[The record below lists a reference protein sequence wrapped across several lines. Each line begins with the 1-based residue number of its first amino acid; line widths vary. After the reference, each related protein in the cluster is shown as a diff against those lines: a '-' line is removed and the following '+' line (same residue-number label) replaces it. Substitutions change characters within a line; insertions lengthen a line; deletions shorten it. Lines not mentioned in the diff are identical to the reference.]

1 VEQTIAWLKREMLS
15 PENGFYSSLDAD
27 SEGEEGKFYIWEKSE
42 LLNLLSNEYSLFA
55 DYYNVNETGYWEDGN
70 YILLR
75 KQTDEI
81 FADKH
86 QLKVGDV
93 KKKVQSWQAKLLAER
108 GKRIRPALDDKIL
121 TSWNAL
127 AIIGL
132 ADAFRA
138 FGKQEYLDLAEKNAR
153 FLKEKQMEPDGT
165 LRHSYK
171 NQQSK
176 INGFLEDYALLAQA
190 FISLF
195 EVTGET
201 MYLTDAK
208 LLANKTF
215 EQFFDAEKHIFYF
228 TAKSQ
233 ADVIE
238 RSIEVHD
245 NVIPASN
252 SVMAGNL
259 FKLGHLLAERSYL
272 ETAEKMLS
280 ILVDDLKAYPSGYSN
295 WMQLMLSFTDEHY
308 EVAIAG
314 KQAFEK
320 LHLLQKSFLP
330 NCLFCAGT
338 NANNLTLLKNRMV
351 DGETLIYV
359 CQNNSCQLPVEN
371 INDAL
376 KLVQPK

>member
-1 VEQTIAWLKREMLS
+1 
-15 PENGFYSSLDAD
+15 
-27 SEGEEGKFYIWEKSE
+27 
-42 LLNLLSNEYSLFA
+42 
-55 DYYNVNETGYWEDGN
+55 
-70 YILLR
+70 
-75 KQTDEI
+75 
-81 FADKH
+81 
-86 QLKVGDV
+86 
-93 KKKVQSWQAKLLAER
+93 
-108 GKRIRPALDDKIL
+108 
-121 TSWNAL
+121 
-127 AIIGL
+127 
-132 ADAFRA
+132 
-138 FGKQEYLDLAEKNAR
+138 
-153 FLKEKQMEPDGT
+153 
-165 LRHSYK
+165 
-171 NQQSK
+171 
-176 INGFLEDYALLAQA
+176 
-190 FISLF
+190 
-195 EVTGET
+195 
-201 MYLTDAK
+201 